1 MNIAVVIPALN
12 EEGPLPLVLQDLAP
26 LLASGFLQRVILV
39 DNGSTDNTAQ
49 VAREGG
55 AEVVPQPQR
64 GYGSACLA
72 GFANLANDPPDVVV
86 ILDADHSDY
95 VEDLAL
101 LVEPIERG
109 QADMVL
115 GERTTL
121 AERGAL
127 LPNQV
132 FGNKLA
138 TALIQVH
145 TGHRYRDM
153 GPFRAIRWTSLMAME
168 MEDPAFGWNV
178 EMQMKAIQRGLVVRE
193 VAVRYRTRVGTS
205 KISGTIKGTVKA
217 GIGILRATWR
227 YRA

>member
-26 LLASGFLQRVILV
+26 LLASGALQRVIVV
-39 DNGSTDNTAQ
+39 DNGSTDDTAQ
-49 VAREGG
+49 LAREGG
-55 AEVVPQPQR
+55 AELVPQPKR

-72 GFANLANDPPDVVV
+72 GFAHLAQDPPDVVV

-95 VEDLAL
+95 VDDLTL
-101 LVEPIERG
+101 LVEPISRG

-138 TALIQVH
+138 TALIRLH
-145 TGHRYRDM
+145 TGHKYRDM
-153 GPFRAIRWTSLMAME
+153 GPFRAIRWSSLMAME

-193 VAVRYRTRVGTS
+193 IPVRYRPRVGTS
-205 KISGTIKGTVKA
+205 KISGTLTGTVKA
-217 GIGILRATWR
+217 GLGILRATWR

>member
-1 MNIAVVIPALN
+1 MNTAVVIPALN
-12 EEGPLPLVLQDLAP
+12 EEGPLPLVLQDLTP
-26 LLASGFLQRVILV
+26 LLVSGALQRVIVV
-39 DNGSTDNTAQ
+39 DNGSTDNTSQVAQAGGAQ
-49 VAREGG
+49 V
-55 AEVVPQPQR
+55 VSQPQR

-72 GFANLANDPPDVVV
+72 GFAHLALDPPDVVV

-101 LVEPIERG
+101 LLEPIQSG

-138 TALIQVH
+138 TALIRVH
-145 TGHRYRDM
+145 TGHKYADM
-153 GPFRAIRWTSLMAME
+153 GPFRAIRWTSLMALE

-178 EMQMKAIQRGLVVRE
+178 EMQMKAIQRGLRVRE

-205 KISGTIKGTVKA
+205 KISGTVKGTVTA
-217 GIGILRATWR
+217 GMGILRATWR

>member
-12 EEGPLPLVLQDLAP
+12 EEGPLPLVLRDLAP
-26 LLASGFLQRVILV
+26 LLANGSLQRVILV

-72 GFANLANDPPDVVV
+72 GFAHLAQDPPDVVV

-138 TALIQVH
+138 TALIRVH